1 MDPDLIRIANDRLTA
16 TVSPLG
22 AEMQSLR
29 TTGGADLLW
38 HGDPA
43 WWSGRAPMLFPIVGK
58 APGDRIAVG
67 DHQADMR
74 QHGFARRSL
83 FELDAQSTESCRH
96 VLRDSAATRALYPFA
111 FELAVSHALDGD
123 TLGVSVEIANRDT
136 RPMPFGFGFH
146 PAFAW
151 PLPGA
156 EGAPHEIRL
165 DNGAEPPMA
174 RLQDGLL
181 PPDRHPSPFSEGR
194 LGLAPEQFEADA
206 MIFPEGA
213 GDGLRYGVP
222 GGPELVFAFEN
233 LPNLALWTIPG
244 APYLC
249 VEPWHGMAA
258 ETGASPQ
265 IAERP
270 FSLSLAPGG
279 TARFAWRVTA
289 RL

>member
-1 MDPDLIRIANDRLTA
+1 METDLIRIESATLTA
-16 TVSPLG
+16 IVSPLG

-29 TTGGADLLW
+29 TASGADLLW
-38 HGDPA
+38 HGDPD
-43 WWSGRAPMLFPIVGK
+43 WWSGRAPILFPIVGK

-67 DHQADMR
+67 DHEAQMR

-83 FELDAQSTESCRH
+83 FELVAHDSDSCRH
-96 VLRDSAATRALYPFA
+96 VLRDSAETRALYPFA
-111 FELAVSHALDGD
+111 FELAVSHALADD
-123 TLGVSVEIANRDT
+123 TLSVSAEIANRDN

-156 EGAPHEIRL
+156 EGMPHEIRL
-165 DNGAEPPMA
+165 DNGAEPQLA
-174 RLQDGLL
+174 RLRDGLL
-181 PPDRHPSPFSEGR
+181 PPDRHPSPFSAGR
-194 LGLAPEQFEADA
+194 LILAPEQFEADA

-213 GDGLRYGVP
+213 GSGLRYGVP
-222 GGPELVFAFEN
+222 GGPELAFSFEN

-258 ETGASPQ
+258 QTGASPQ

-270 FSLSLAPGG
+270 FSLSLAAGDSV
-279 TARFAWRVTA
+279 RFAWRVTA
-289 RL
+289 HL